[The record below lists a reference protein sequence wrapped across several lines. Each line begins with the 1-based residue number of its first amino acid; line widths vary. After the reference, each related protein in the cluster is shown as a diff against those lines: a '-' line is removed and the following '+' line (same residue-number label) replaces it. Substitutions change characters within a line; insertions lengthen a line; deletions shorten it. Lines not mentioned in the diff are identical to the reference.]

1 MARLIIRLIAWAG
14 LLYMVLPL
22 VVIVGTSLTAGSV
35 LTFPPE
41 GLSWRWYGIMLDD
54 RSYLSAYATSTVL
67 ALAATVVAVILAVPA
82 TLAIARY
89 DFPGKATITATLM
102 SPLVL
107 PNIVIGAALLQ
118 YGSAFGLT
126 RNFAALLVG
135 HTIIIMPFI
144 LRSVLAMM
152 TPGQRAL
159 EEASMDLGANAF
171 TTFRLVILP
180 LIRPGLV
187 TGAIFAFISS
197 WINVELSIFHTTAQL
212 DTIPVKLFNYIQYTI
227 DPTIAAVAALTI
239 IVAAVAIV
247 LLDLTIGLDVLSS
260 PEDSQ

>member
-1 MARLIIRLIAWAG
+1 MARLIIRLIAWLG
-14 LLYMVLPL
+14 LIYMVLPL
-22 VVIVGTSLTAGSV
+22 VVIIGSSLTAGSV
-35 LTFPPE
+35 LTFPPQ
-41 GLSWRWYGIMLDD
+41 GLSWRWYGIMFDD
-54 RSYLSAYATSTVL
+54 HSYVSAFATSTML
-67 ALAATVVAVILAVPA
+67 AVVATIVALVLAVPA
-82 TLAIARY
+82 SLAIARY
-89 DFPGKATITATLM
+89 ECPGKATITAVLM

-118 YGSAFGLT
+118 YGAGIGLT
-126 RNFAALLVG
+126 RSFTALLVG

-152 TPGQRAL
+152 TPAQRAL
-159 EEASMDLGANAF
+159 EEASMDLGANSF
-171 TTFRLVILP
+171 TTFRLVVLP

-227 DPTIAAVAALTI
+227 DPTIAAVP
-239 IVAAVAIV
+239 
-247 LLDLTIGLDVLSS
+247 S
-260 PEDSQ
+260 PTDRACNPSQFI